1 MLSGMF
7 MDDLEPYLEGATR
20 AQEWRALRQAL
31 LERLRRLKTAR
42 QDTGDDSE
50 RASLDH
56 EIDKLTKQIET
67 LQIEEVAAQFAED
80 SLRFT
85 LGASRLDEEWPL

>member
-1 MLSGMF
+1 

-20 AQEWRALRQAL
+20 AEEWRALRQAL
-31 LERLRRLKTAR
+31 IERLRRLQTAC
-42 QDTGDDSE
+42 QDTRDDSE
-50 RASLDH
+50 RATLDR
-56 EIDKLTKQIET
+56 EIGLLRKQIDT

-85 LGASRLDEEWPL
+85 LGASRLDDEWPL

>member
-1 MLSGMF
+1 

-20 AQEWRALRQAL
+20 AEEWRALRQAL
-31 LERLRRLKTAR
+31 IERLRRLQTAR
-42 QDTGDDSE
+42 QDTRDDSE
-50 RASLDH
+50 RATLDR
-56 EIDKLTKQIET
+56 EIGLLRKQIDT

-85 LGASRLDEEWPL
+85 LGASRLDDEWPL